1 MEAVF
6 AAIAGF
12 SISVGPALLMLVA
25 FVLAFGGVR
34 MIAKGGDRKKG
45 ALMLVCAAVF
55 VANVL
60 IWTL

>member
-1 MEAVF
+1 MKAVF

-12 SISVGPALLMLVA
+12 SISVGPALLMLGA
-25 FVLAFGGVR
+25 FMLALGGVR
-34 MIAKGGDRKKG
+34 MIVKGGDRRKG
-45 ALMLVCAAVF
+45 VLMLVCAAVF